1 MWNTNELISN
11 YVFTEKRT
19 GEIASPTIS
28 IIFVELERFTK
39 RLDEC
44 TGELDQL
51 LYLFRNIS
59 SLTGIPEEMRSEPFL
74 EKLLNACR
82 IAAFPEN
89 KKLNYELNMMRER
102 DIIAQREYAVQNG
115 FNNGRKEGRA
125 EGKKMTQIETA
136 KNLLKAGV
144 APGVIAECVG
154 LSLDFVKSL

>member
-1 MWNTNELISN
+1 M
-11 YVFTEKRT
+11 
-19 GEIASPTIS
+19 
-28 IIFVELERFTK
+28 ELERFTK

-59 SLTGIPEEMRSEPFL
+59 SLTGIPEEMRSEPFF

-115 FNNGRKEGRA
+115 FNNGRKKRA
-125 EGKKMTQIETA
+125 
-136 KNLLKAGV
+136 
-144 APGVIAECVG
+144 
-154 LSLDFVKSL
+154 